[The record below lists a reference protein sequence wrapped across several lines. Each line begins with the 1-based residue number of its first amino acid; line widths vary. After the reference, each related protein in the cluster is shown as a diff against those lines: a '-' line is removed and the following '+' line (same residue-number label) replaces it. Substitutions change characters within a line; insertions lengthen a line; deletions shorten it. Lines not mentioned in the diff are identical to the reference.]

1 MSYDIVTI
9 GSMHCEIMRKEL
21 DQPLYIPADFTGPYP
36 SGDPAIMI
44 YAAAKLGAKCGMI
57 SVVGEDAFGRC
68 VTRRLE
74 QGGVD
79 CSMVR
84 VDQNASTGAAFVCYY
99 ADGSR
104 DFLFH
109 VERAASGGLNAEDV
123 ELKKLMGTKWIN
135 ISGFTIML
143 SESCRNAVYKM
154 IDELPEGTAI
164 SFDPNVRL
172 ESSEAERIKEYC
184 APVIEKASIIFP
196 SKNEAA
202 IFTNSENDEIG
213 CRRWADM
220 GKTVVLK
227 NGESGCTIYV
237 KDQVINIPSIKVKE
251 VDPTGAG
258 DTFCGAFL
266 TSLTKGKTLEECG
279 KFANTAGALSVRVKG
294 PMEGVPSREEVE
306 AYLKN
311 VQ

>member
-21 DQPLYIPADFTGPYP
+21 DQPLNIPADFTGPYP

-68 VTRRLE
+68 VTARLE
-74 QGGVD
+74 QAGVD

-84 VDQNASTGAAFVCYY
+84 KDSNSSTGAAFVCYY

-109 VERAASGGLNAEDV
+109 VERAASGGLTPEDV
-123 ELKKLMGTKWIN
+123 NVEKLTGTKWIN

-143 SESCRNAVYKM
+143 GESCRNAVYK
-154 IDELPEGTAI
+154 IINELPEGTAI

-172 ESSEAERIKEYC
+172 ESSEAKRIKEYC

-202 IFTNSENDEIG
+202 IFTDSDNDDMG
-213 CRRWADM
+213 CRKWAAM

-227 NGESGCTIYV
+227 NGESGCRIYV
-237 KDQVINIPSIKVKE
+237 KDQVIIVPSVQVEE

-266 TSLTKGKTLEECG
+266 TALTNGKSLEECG
-279 KFANTAGALSVRVKG
+279 KFANMAGALSVRVKG
-294 PMEGVPSREEVE
+294 PMEGAPSRDEVE
-306 AYLKN
+306 EYLKN
-311 VQ
+311 V